1 MYSLG
6 FFADMIQVSIYLIS
20 CSLLGLAFLVWRAR
34 PSSATNRSFS
44 VYTLFIAIWSFAI
57 ASMQSGGH
65 LNLASRLTFAAA
77 SLIPATFLAFVYYY
91 PTPSKWPG
99 KAGLC
104 LNFGVA
110 SVLVT
115 VSLTTRLIVGDARMT
130 AAGLTR
136 ETGPLYPLFA
146 TYSLLAWL
154 TALVVILA
162 KWRRARGRARVQL
175 HYLALGAMI
184 SSAGAITTNLI
195 LPLLTGRSI
204 YASIGPHFALVLVA
218 MVAHA
223 IIRHRLMDVRLV
235 IHRSLTFTLA
245 LLLSLIPVAVLLA
258 LAWPRLSDHL
268 APDELVAL
276 ILAVVAVGVLIPLTR
291 DVTGRLLD
299 RYVYRTHV
307 NYQRTLRTT
316 SETLT
321 GVLDLTVLLPILNHT
336 VGAST
341 NAEGASVYL
350 CTGTVRSGPGFRRA
364 ITEKRD
370 TQSSFDT
377 PDEAPN
383 EIVTAL
389 TSTRDLLLTDEI
401 GRDRLSGGRERLHNA
416 LTQLNWALVL
426 PLVSEA
432 TVIGAIVVGPKLS
445 GDPFYPQDLDLLM
458 TLANQA
464 GVAVKNAQLYAQVLL
479 ANEHLNNIVSTI
491 ESGVVAVDAT
501 GQVSLF
507 NRAAE
512 QLTGLSGEQVR
523 LQPLSAL
530 PASVGSML
538 AETIAGGGART
549 QPEVQISDGATT
561 RPIICTTSPLHDQ
574 TGAVLGAVAVFSDL
588 TPLKALEVE
597 RQRAERLTYFE
608 MLASGIAHE
617 IKNPL
622 VAVKTF
628 AQLLPRRRG
637 DDRFVAEF
645 GRVVGHEIAKMER
658 LLDRLRALSRP
669 GERPRHPID
678 LRAPIGDA
686 IEAMRQVFAE
696 KSVVLSAAMGP
707 SPCTILGDHSELEQ
721 LFLNLLM
728 NAHEVTAPGGM
739 VRVEVATT
747 ADRAIVAVVD
757 TGPGVPPALLE
768 RVFEP
773 FFSTKERGSGLGLA
787 ICASIAQTHGARIK
801 ATNRDAGGAVF
812 TVDFP
817 VAVTATA
824 PVSA

>member
-1 MYSLG
+1 
-6 FFADMIQVSIYLIS
+6 
-20 CSLLGLAFLVWRAR
+20 
-34 PSSATNRSFS
+34 
-44 VYTLFIAIWSFAI
+44 
-57 ASMQSGGH
+57 
-65 LNLASRLTFAAA
+65 
-77 SLIPATFLAFVYYY
+77 
-91 PTPSKWPG
+91 
-99 KAGLC
+99 
-104 LNFGVA
+104 
-110 SVLVT
+110 
-115 VSLTTRLIVGDARMT
+115 
-130 AAGLTR
+130 
-136 ETGPLYPLFA
+136 
-146 TYSLLAWL
+146 
-154 TALVVILA
+154 
-162 KWRRARGRARVQL
+162 
-175 HYLALGAMI
+175 
-184 SSAGAITTNLI
+184 
-195 LPLLTGRSI
+195 
-204 YASIGPHFALVLVA
+204 
-218 MVAHA
+218 
-223 IIRHRLMDVRLV
+223 MDVRLV
-235 IHRSLTFTLA
+235 VHRGLTFALA
-245 LLLSLIPVAVLLA
+245 LVVSLIPVIALLA

-268 APDELVAL
+268 TADELAAL
-276 ILAVVAVGVLIPLTR
+276 IVTVVVVCLLIPLTR
-291 DVTGRLLD
+291 DAAGRLLD

-307 NYQRTLRTT
+307 NYQRTLRDA
-316 SETLT
+316 SKALT
-321 GVLDLTVLLPILNHT
+321 RVLDLNVLLRFVNHT
-336 VGAST
+336 VATST
-341 NAEGASVYL
+341 NSEGAAVYL
-350 CTGTVRSGPGFRRA
+350 QSGNQEYAPQLRRA
-364 ITEKRD
+364 IAEKCHSR
-370 TQSSFDT
+370 SEFD
-377 PDEAPN
+377 APN
-383 EIVTAL
+383 EAPHVIVA
-389 TSTRDLLLTDEI
+389 
-401 GRDRLSGGRERLHNA
+401 A
-416 LTQLNWALVL
+416 LTQNKDLLVTDELGHERLTADREQLHQQLTRLNWALVL

-464 GVAVKNAQLYAQVLL
+464 GVAVKNAQLYAQVVL

-512 QLTGLSGEQVR
+512 QLTGLAAEHVR
-523 LQPLSAL
+523 LQPLSVL
-530 PASVGSML
+530 PACVGMML
-538 AETIAGGGART
+538 ADTIASGEART
-549 QPEVQISDGATT
+549 EPEAQLSDRTTT
-561 RPIICTTSPLHDQ
+561 RPIICATSPLHDQ

-597 RQRAERLTYFE
+597 RRRAERLAYFE

-645 GRVVGHEIAKMER
+645 GRVVTHEIAKMER

-686 IEAMRQVFAE
+686 IEAMRPVFAE
-696 KSVVLSAAMGP
+696 KSVVLSAAIGQT
-707 SPCTILGDHSELEQ
+707 PCTILGDHSELEQ

-757 TGPGVPPALLE
+757 TGPGVPPELLE

-801 ATNRDAGGAVF
+801 ATNREAGGAVF

-817 VAVTATA
+817 VAVTTT
-824 PVSA
+824 VSVSV